1 MDDEFRPRNIGFRL
15 IHVLSNGAKT
25 KSLALVF
32 QKLWPFKVRRFCFKI
47 AISPIRMAM
56 DEILTQKQNFPN
68 FDQATS
74 VLEEY
79 ISFLMVQKLRL

>member
-1 MDDEFRPRNIGFRL
+1 
-15 IHVLSNGAKT
+15 
-25 KSLALVF
+25 
-32 QKLWPFKVRRFCFKI
+32 
-47 AISPIRMAM
+47 M